1 MSQENVEIVQ
11 QGYMDVNAFMQGNLA
26 DGSLEQLLDPQIE
39 WDWNLSAARPPGT
52 PERVQG
58 SGELLAFL
66 ERVRDEW
73 SDVAVEPLEFVDG
86 SDGRVLVCARQ
97 FRRLSDEA
105 ALDTLDVFTS
115 GRFDKEGPRDW
126 RSSSTVPRPSKPPGS
141 RSGRLGPCRVGARYG
156 NPTEAKRWL

>member
-26 DGSLEQLLDPQIE
+26 DGSLEHLLDPQIE

-73 SDVAVEPLEFVDG
+73 SDVAVEPLEFIDG

-97 FRRLSDEA
+97 FRRLSEEA
-105 ALDTLDVFTS
+105 AVDTLDVFHLWTIRD
-115 GRFDKEGPRDW
+115 GR
-126 RSSSTVPRPSKPPGS
+126 VS
-141 RSGRLGPCRVGARYG
+141 RLEIFLDRADVL
-156 NPTEAKRWL
+156 EAAGLRE